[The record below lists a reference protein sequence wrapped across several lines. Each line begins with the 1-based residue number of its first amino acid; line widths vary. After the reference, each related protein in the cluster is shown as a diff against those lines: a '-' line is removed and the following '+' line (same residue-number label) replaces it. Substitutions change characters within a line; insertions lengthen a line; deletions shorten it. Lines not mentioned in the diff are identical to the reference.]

1 MKPAPF
7 QYHDPRTVDEV
18 VSLLGQFGEDA
29 KILAGGQSL
38 VPLMN
43 FRLARPSH
51 LLDINK
57 VSSLDYIREENH
69 HLVFGALARQRTVE
83 FSELVH
89 QKNPLLIEACREI
102 GHPAIR
108 NRGTVCGS
116 LAHADPAAE
125 WPALALVMDAT
136 MVVRGPEGE
145 RQVPASDFLVSY
157 FTTCL
162 DPQEMVVE
170 VRVPDLPKGAGS
182 CFLEVSRRHGD
193 FALVGAAVW
202 LAADA
207 NGVCTGCGIALAGAA
222 PCAVRARAAERHLK
236 GERLTDSLFGE
247 VASGVPDE
255 LDPTSDLHASAA
267 YRCEV
272 AAEIVRRAL
281 SIARQRIRNLDTRE
295 SRYG

>member
-7 QYHDPRTVDEV
+7 HYHDPRTVDDV

-43 FRLARPSH
+43 FRLARPRY
-51 LLDINK
+51 LVDINK
-57 VSSLDYIREENH
+57 VSSLDYIREEDH
-69 HLVFGALARQRTVE
+69 RLVIGALARHRMIE
-83 FSELVH
+83 FSDLVH

-136 MVVRGPEGE
+136 MVVRGLEGE
-145 RQVPASDFLVSY
+145 RHVPASDFFVSY
-157 FTTCL
+157 FMTCL
-162 DPQEMVVE
+162 DPRELLVE
-170 VRVPDLPKGAGS
+170 VRVPELPLGAGS

-202 LAADA
+202 LTADS
-207 NGVCTGCGIALAGAA
+207 NGICADCGIALAGVA
-222 PCAVRARAAERHLK
+222 PCAVRARAAEQRLK
-236 GERLTDSLFGE
+236 GERLTDSLFAQ
-247 VASGVPDE
+247 VATGIPDE
-255 LDPTSDLHASAA
+255 LDPTSDIHASAD
-267 YRCEV
+267 YRRKV

-281 SIARQRIRNLDTRE
+281 SIARQRVRK
-295 SRYG
+295 S

>member
-18 VSLLGQFGEDA
+18 VSLLGQLGEDA

-43 FRLARPSH
+43 FRLARPRH
-51 LLDINK
+51 LVDINK
-57 VSSLDYIREENH
+57 VSSLEHIREEDH
-69 HLVFGALARQRTVE
+69 HLVIGALARQRMIE

-89 QKNPLLIEACREI
+89 RKNPLLIEACQQI

-125 WPALALVMDAT
+125 WPALALVMDASL
-136 MVVRGPEGE
+136 VLQGPEGK
-145 RQVPASDFLVSY
+145 RRVPASDFFVSY

-162 DPQEMVVE
+162 DPRELVVE
-170 VRVPDLPKGAGS
+170 VHVPELPPGAGS

-193 FALVGAAVW
+193 FALVAAAVW
-202 LAADA
+202 LTVDPSGICAD
-207 NGVCTGCGIALAGAA
+207 CGIALAGVAA
-222 PCAVRARAAERHLK
+222 CAVRARAAEQRLK
-236 GERLTDSLFGE
+236 GQRLTDSLFAA
-247 VASGVPDE
+247 VARGIPDE
-255 LDPTSDLHASAA
+255 LDPTSDLHASAD
-267 YRCEV
+267 YRRKV

-281 SIARQRIRNLDTRE
+281 GIARQRI
-295 SRYG
+295 GKF

>member
-7 QYHDPRTVDEV
+7 QYHDPRTVDDV

-43 FRLARPSH
+43 FRLARPRH
-51 LLDINK
+51 LVDINK
-57 VSSLDYIREENH
+57 VSSLDYIWEEDH
-69 HLVFGALARQRTVE
+69 HLVIGALARQRMIE
-83 FSELVH
+83 FSDLVH
-89 QKNPLLIEACREI
+89 RKNPLLIEACRQI

-145 RQVPASDFLVSY
+145 RHVPASEFFMSY
-157 FTTCL
+157 FMTCL
-162 DPQEMVVE
+162 DPRELVVE
-170 VRVPDLPKGAGS
+170 VHVPELLPGAGS

-193 FALVGAAVW
+193 FALVGVAVW
-202 LAADA
+202 LTADS
-207 NGVCTGCGIALAGAA
+207 NGICADCGIALAGVA
-222 PCAVRARAAERHLK
+222 PCAVRARAAEQRLK
-236 GERLTDSLFGE
+236 GERLTDSLFAQ
-247 VASGVPDE
+247 VASGIPDE
-255 LDPTSDLHASAA
+255 LDPTSDLHASAD
-267 YRCEV
+267 YRRKV

-281 SIARQRIRNLDTRE
+281 SIARQRIQK
-295 SRYG
+295 S